1 MKFYLFISALLCS
14 VFVFAQ
20 KEVKVQGAYFP
31 LENSAHQDFYTYKTT
46 AETLSVPFIDDFS
59 YYSATPNL
67 NLWKGS
73 SAHVNLGY
81 GINPPSFGVATFNG
95 CNRKG
100 VPYSTTTAYGS
111 ADTLLSKP
119 INLSTFTSSDNL
131 YLSFYYQPQ
140 GLGDAPEL
148 KDSLIVEFKN
158 STNQWKQQWIKKGS
172 SLTVGQGF
180 IFVALPVS
188 DTQFLHNAFQFR
200 FRNFASLHG
209 DFDHWHIDYVYL
221 NNNRNPQDSII
232 NDVSVQYP
240 VTRHAFFPYSNLSLK
255 EYQTRQK
262 IDSTTFYIRNLSNNN
277 ILPLCPGRRISR
289 YDIPIYTEVPP
300 CLPTGLSPLITDKQS
315 LTPFLNYGL
324 DSLTKPSTFKE
335 TFFLNQTTPDF
346 IPANDSLQI
355 NREVSDY
362 ISYDDD
368 SAESGYGISGPN
380 QGNYAF
386 AYKYQLNAPDSI
398 KAVRIAFSRHWGID
412 NSTLAFKIRIWSS
425 LSPEVL
431 LYESPVSL
439 FPDYSKTWVEYPL
452 KGISGNDTTI
462 AIPSNGIIYVGVK
475 QTSGVPLGIASD
487 MNTNVNKNPADYR
500 FWVNLTG
507 TWEHSTWQ
515 GAILLRTV
523 VKSGPAVTS
532 IPSKP
537 LYFNRM
543 NVSIFP
549 NPAQNTL
556 YINVE
561 NSLQPFLFTIFDL
574 SGKIVHSGASMSYQ
588 AINLPDLT
596 NGMYLIHVIH
606 HNQQKTQHP
615 LVISKP

>member
-1 MKFYLFISALLCS
+1 MKPALYILAFFCS
-14 VFVFAQ
+14 VFLYAQ
-20 KEVKVQGAYFP
+20 REVKTHGTYFP
-31 LENSAHQDFYTYKTT
+31 LQNTLNPDNFIAKTS
-46 AETLSVPFIDDFS
+46 AETLNLPFIDDFS
-59 YYSATPNL
+59 YYSSVPDI

-100 VPYSTTTAYGS
+100 IPYSSTAAYGS

-119 INLSTFTSSDNL
+119 IDLSSFTPSNNI

-140 GLGDAPEL
+140 GLGDEPEL

-158 STNQWKQQWIKKGS
+158 SSNQWKQQWIKKGS
-172 SLTVGQGF
+172 SLATGQGF
-180 IFVALPVS
+180 TFVALPIT

-221 NNNRNPQDSII
+221 NHSRTAQDSII
-232 NDVSVQYP
+232 NDISIQYP
-240 VTRHAFFPYSNLSLK
+240 ITRHSFYPYSNLTLK

-262 IDSTTFYIRNLSNNN
+262 IDSTTFYIRNLSNNT

-289 YDIPIYTEVPP
+289 YNVPVYTEVPP
-300 CLPTGLSPLITDKQS
+300 CLPAGLSPLNTDKQS
-315 LTPFLNYGL
+315 LTPFVNYSL
-324 DSLTKPSTFKE
+324 DSLTKPSTFQE
-335 TFFLNQTTPDF
+335 IFFLNQTTPDF

-355 NREVSDY
+355 MREVSDY
-362 ISYDDD
+362 ISYDDG

-386 AYKYQLNAPDSI
+386 AYKYQLNASDSI
-398 KAVRIAFSRHWGID
+398 KAVRIGFSRHWGID

-431 LYESPVSL
+431 LYETPFSL

-452 KGISGNDTTI
+452 KTANNNDTTI
-462 AIPSNGIIYVGVK
+462 AVPSNGIVYVGIK
-475 QTSGVPLGIASD
+475 QTSGVPLGVASD
-487 MNTNVNKNPADYR
+487 MNTNVNQNPADYR

-507 TWEHSTWQ
+507 TWEQSTWQ
-515 GAILLRTV
+515 GAIFLRIV
-523 VKSGPAVTS
+523 MQSGPNVTS
-532 IPSKP
+532 LPAKP
-537 LYFNRM
+537 LYTSRM

-561 NSLQPFLFTIFDL
+561 NSIKPFVFTILDL
-574 SGKIVHSGASMSYQ
+574 SGKIVHSGISMSYQ
-588 AINLPDLT
+588 PISLPDLPE
-596 NGMYLIHVIH
+596 GMYFVYIHH
-606 HNQQKTQHP
+606 HNQEKTQHP
-615 LVISKP
+615 LLIVK